1 MSRRCTTLRWNI
13 RAFLGMK
20 SKLFCFII
28 FYGIFAYIFLTRT
41 CTDIKY
47 EWKYVYVARTQF
59 INLNNT
65 PHIVLGML
73 TPHMNTK
80 YRDGQRSTWIST
92 IQQLD
97 SELPFRITYKF
108 LIDRPTNDTILEN
121 KKYNDIVF
129 LNATSEGRGVK
140 FGEKMFLWFKY
151 IYENFPDAVLGAKV
165 DDDTFLCV
173 PQIFT
178 RLDALK
184 SSTLYYGWS
193 HGEGRRVNEDTRM
206 DEMFVVLGRDLI
218 ERIANRMYCNGSKC
232 DPNIDLIDTD
242 YGGTS
247 IGSWLSIYNDID
259 YRRDNNRIVHMGRG
273 KEDIIMEYVKPD
285 FCSKYVLNHKSS
297 VEIMQLLHEFNKPA
311 VSPSSKFVGA
321 VTGSLFSG
329 DIVRTLLPQPLYK
342 QYKSLAIVDKMPSC
356 DNWAVVTTIFPP
368 SKAVKDM
375 ASLSNWCLVI
385 VADKKTPP
393 ESTYVSDMGMNK
405 IDKNKINYLSV
416 EEQSFLYPL
425 LSDIIPFNHFGRKN
439 IGYMYAIHHKA
450 KFIWDFDDDNDGTVD
465 LDDFKTDVHFPYV
478 TICKGEQD
486 TLVNP
491 YPYFGVAETYTWPRG
506 FPLQD
511 IKNKTTIPK
520 LCNST
525 DAVNLGIIQSLAN
538 DQPDIDAVYRMTR
551 DAPFNFQA
559 TRKSHRPFV
568 LPGNSFAP
576 VNSQATLW
584 LGPAFPYL
592 ALPISINGRVSDIWR
607 GYIAQYFLHRKDIR
621 LAFSPPYVIQDR
633 NAHNILRDFN
643 AELPLYQK
651 SKQLVSFLSSEN
663 SSNPPDIV
671 ELYKILYMR
680 NYLEEQDIK
689 FAEAWKKTFDSIS

>member
-1 MSRRCTTLRWNI
+1 MRRSLIPTGGFRRMILLVLVLLTCLIGYYQEFNVKI
-13 RAFLGMK
+13 RDVTKYANPK
-20 SKLFCFII
+20 II
-28 FYGIFAYIFLTRT
+28 STG
-41 CTDIKY
+41 
-47 EWKYVYVARTQF
+47 
-59 INLNNT
+59 NNK
-65 PHIVLGML
+65 PEFVLGML

-140 FGEKMFLWFKY
+140 FGEKLFLWFKY

-193 HGEGRRVNEDTRM
+193 HGSGNKVDTRTRI
-206 DEMFVVLGRDLI
+206 DEMFVVLGQNLI
-218 ERIANRMYCNGSKC
+218 KRIAKRKYCTGPKC
-232 DPNIDLIDTD
+232 DPKIDLIDTN

-247 IGSWLSIYNDID
+247 LGSWLSIYNDID
-259 YRRDNNRIVHMGRG
+259 YRRDNDRILHRGRG
-273 KEDIIMEYVKPD
+273 KEAQILKYIKPD
-285 FCSKYVLNHKSS
+285 FCSKFVLNHKSS
-297 VEIMQLLHEFNKPA
+297 VEIMKKLHEYNKHQVTILPHG
-311 VSPSSKFVGA
+311 KFIGA

-329 DIVRTLLPQPLYK
+329 DVVRKLLPHPSFKRYR
-342 QYKSLAIVDKMPSC
+342 SLATLDKMPSC
-356 DNWAVVTTIFPP
+356 SKWAVVFTISPP
-368 SKAVKDM
+368 SKAVKNM
-375 ASLSNWCLVI
+375 TSLSDWCLVI
-385 VADKKTPP
+385 VADTSTPP
-393 ESTYVSDMGMNK
+393 ESTYVTKLESAAK
-405 IDKNKINYLSV
+405 RVKYLSV

-633 NAHNILRDFN
+633 NVHNVLRDFN
-643 AELPLYQK
+643 AELSLYQK
-651 SKQLVSFLSSEN
+651 SKQLVSFLSSEKAN
-663 SSNPPDIV
+663 SRPNIV
-671 ELYKILYMR
+671 QMYEKLYTR
-680 NYLEEQDIK
+680 NYLEKLDVQ
-689 FAEAWKKTFDSIS
+689 FAEAWVKTLNSISKSR